1 MALPEIATPT
11 YTLTIPSTKKKVKYR
26 PFLVKE
32 QKILILA
39 MENEDQE
46 QILDA
51 ITNTIKACLI
61 TKVDM
66 ATLALFDIE
75 YLFLQIRARSISE
88 EIELKVTCADDGQT
102 EVDVRF
108 MVDDVNV
115 HFPKGHERLIDLTD
129 EIKVEMRYPDLEYFS
144 TVNFGDAAK
153 IDPYELVGKC
163 IKRVYVGEDAN
174 DDFTAE
180 EAKEW
185 VEKLTSEQFDKIQNF
200 FNTMPTLRH
209 EIKVKNP
216 KTKVTNPVVI
226 EGLADFFA

>member
-51 ITNTIKACLI
+51 ITNTIKSCLI

-66 ATLALFDIE
+66 TTLALFDIE

-88 EIELKVTCADDGQT
+88 EIEMRVTCADDGET
-102 EVDVRF
+102 TVDVKF
-108 MVDDVNV
+108 MVDDVKVNY
-115 HFPKGHERLIDLTD
+115 PKGHTNIIELSDNLT
-129 EIKVEMRYPDLEYFS
+129 IEMQYPDLDYF
-144 TVNFGDAAK
+144 AK
-153 IDPYELVGKC
+153 INFMDEMVDEYELVAKC
-163 IKRVYVGEDAN
+163 IKRVYVGED
-174 DDFTAE
+174 DFTSDSLDESKA
-180 EAKEW
+180 W
-185 VEKLTSEQFDKIQNF
+185 VEGLTNNQFEKIQSF
-200 FNTMPTLRH
+200 FETMPTLRH
-209 EIKVKNP
+209 VLKVKNP
-216 KTKVTNPVVI
+216 KTKVVNEVVL
-226 EGLADFFA
+226 EGLSDFFA

>member
-51 ITNTIKACLI
+51 ITNTIKSCLI

-66 ATLALFDIE
+66 TTLALFDIE

-88 EIELKVTCADDGQT
+88 EIEMRVTCADDGET
-102 EVDVRF
+102 TVDVKF
-108 MVDDVNV
+108 MVDDVKVN
-115 HFPKGHERLIDLTD
+115 FPKGHTNIIELSDNLT
-129 EIKVEMRYPDLEYFS
+129 IEMQYPDLDYF
-144 TVNFGDAAK
+144 AK
-153 IDPYELVGKC
+153 INFMDEKVDEYELVAKC
-163 IKRVYVGEDAN
+163 IKRVYVGED
-174 DDFTAE
+174 DFTSDSLDESKA
-180 EAKEW
+180 W
-185 VEKLTSEQFDKIQNF
+185 VEGLTNNQFEKIQSF
-200 FNTMPTLRH
+200 FETMPTLRH
-209 EIKVKNP
+209 VLKVKNP
-216 KTKVTNPVVI
+216 KTKVTNEVVL
-226 EGLADFFA
+226 EGLSDFFV

>member
-51 ITNTIKACLI
+51 ITNTIKSCLI

-66 ATLALFDIE
+66 TTLALFDIE

-88 EIELKVTCADDGQT
+88 EIEMRVTCADDGET
-102 EVDVRF
+102 TVDVKF
-108 MVDDVNV
+108 MVDDVKVNY
-115 HFPKGHERLIDLTD
+115 PKGHTNIIELSDNLT
-129 EIKVEMRYPDLEYFS
+129 IEMQYPDLDYF
-144 TVNFGDAAK
+144 AK
-153 IDPYELVGKC
+153 INFMDEKVDEYELVAKC
-163 IKRVYVGEDAN
+163 IKRVYVGED
-174 DDFTAE
+174 DFTSDSLDESKA
-180 EAKEW
+180 W
-185 VEKLTSEQFDKIQNF
+185 VEGLTNNQFEKIQSF
-200 FNTMPTLRH
+200 FETMPTLRH
-209 EIKVKNP
+209 VLKVKNP
-216 KTKVTNPVVI
+216 KTKVVNEVVL
-226 EGLADFFA
+226 EGLSDFFA

>member
-61 TKVDM
+61 TKLDM

-88 EIELKVTCADDGQT
+88 EIEMRVTCADDGET
-102 EVDVRF
+102 TVDVKF
-108 MVDDVNV
+108 MVDDVKVN
-115 HFPKGHERLIDLTD
+115 FPKGHTNIVKLDGDLT
-129 EIKVEMRYPDLEYFS
+129 IEMQYPDLDYF
-144 TVNFGDAAK
+144 TKINFMDEK
-153 IDPYELVGKC
+153 VDEYELVAKC
-163 IKRVYVGEDAN
+163 IKRVYVGED
-174 DDFTAE
+174 DFTSDSLDESKA
-180 EAKEW
+180 W
-185 VEKLTSEQFDKIQNF
+185 VEGLTNNQFEKIQSF
-200 FNTMPTLRH
+200 FETMPTLRH
-209 EIKVKNP
+209 VLKVKNP
-216 KTKVTNPVVI
+216 KTKVTNEVI
-226 EGLADFFA
+226 LEGLSDFFV

>member
-1 MALPEIATPT
+1 MALPEIATPI

-32 QKILILA
+32 QKLLILA

-88 EIELKVTCADDGQT
+88 EIEMRVTCADDGET
-102 EVDVRF
+102 TVDVKF
-108 MVDDVNV
+108 MVDDVKVN
-115 HFPKGHERLIDLTD
+115 FPKGHTNIIKPVSYTHPPSPRDL
-129 EIKVEMRYPDLEYFS
+129 
-144 TVNFGDAAK
+144 
-153 IDPYELVGKC
+153 
-163 IKRVYVGEDAN
+163 
-174 DDFTAE
+174 
-180 EAKEW
+180 
-185 VEKLTSEQFDKIQNF
+185 KLSR
-200 FNTMPTLRH
+200 MPSS
-209 EIKVKNP
+209 
-216 KTKVTNPVVI
+216 
-226 EGLADFFA
+226 A

>member
-51 ITNTIKACLI
+51 ITNTIKSCLI

-66 ATLALFDIE
+66 TTLALFDIE

-88 EIELKVTCADDGQT
+88 EIEMRVTCADDGET
-102 EVDVRF
+102 TVDVKF
-108 MVDDVNV
+108 MVDDVKVN
-115 HFPKGHERLIDLTD
+115 FPKGHTNIIKLDDDLT
-129 EIKVEMRYPDLEYFS
+129 IEMQYPDLDYF
-144 TVNFGDAAK
+144 AK
-153 IDPYELVGKC
+153 INFMDEMVDEYELVAKC
-163 IKRVYVGEDAN
+163 INRVYVGED
-174 DDFTAE
+174 DFTSDSLDESKA
-180 EAKEW
+180 W
-185 VEKLTSEQFDKIQNF
+185 VEGLTNNQFEKIQSF
-200 FNTMPTLRH
+200 FETMPTLRH
-209 EIKVKNP
+209 VLKVKNP
-216 KTKVTNPVVI
+216 KTKVVNEVVL
-226 EGLADFFA
+226 EGLSDFFV

>member
-1 MALPEIATPT
+1 MALPEIATPI

-32 QKILILA
+32 QKLLILA

-88 EIELKVTCADDGQT
+88 EIEMRVTCADDGDT
-102 EVDVRF
+102 TVDVKF
-108 MVDDVNV
+108 MVDDVKVN
-115 HFPKGHERLIDLTD
+115 FPKGHTNIIELDNDLT
-129 EIKVEMRYPDLEYFS
+129 IEMQYPDLDYF
-144 TVNFGDAAK
+144 AK
-153 IDPYELVGKC
+153 INFMDEKVDEYELVAKC
-163 IKRVYVGEDAN
+163 IKRVYVGED
-174 DDFTAE
+174 DFTADSLDE
-180 EAKEW
+180 SKAW
-185 VEKLTSEQFDKIQNF
+185 VEGLTNNQFEKIQSF
-200 FNTMPTLRH
+200 FETIPTLRH
-209 EIKVKNP
+209 VLKVKNP
-216 KTKVTNPVVI
+216 KTKVTNEVVL
-226 EGLADFFA
+226 EGLSDFFV

>member
-1 MALPEIATPT
+1 MPLPEIVTPT
-11 YTLTIPSTKKKVKYR
+11 YTLTVPSTKKKLKYR

-32 QKILILA
+32 QKVLILA
-39 MENEDQE
+39 LENKDQE

-51 ITNTIKACLI
+51 VITVLKNCII
-61 TKVDM
+61 TKTKIED
-66 ATLALFDIE
+66 LSLFDLEFI
-75 YLFLQIRARSISE
+75 FLQIRARSISE
-88 EIELKVTCADDGQT
+88 EIELKITCADDGQT

>member
-32 QKILILA
+32 QKLLILA

-61 TKVDM
+61 TKIDM

-88 EIELKVTCADDGQT
+88 EIEMRVTCADDGET
-102 EVDVRF
+102 TVDVKF
-108 MVDDVNV
+108 MVDDVKVN
-115 HFPKGHERLIDLTD
+115 FPKGHTNIIELDNDLT
-129 EIKVEMRYPDLEYFS
+129 IEMQYPDLDYF
-144 TVNFGDAAK
+144 AK
-153 IDPYELVGKC
+153 INFMDEKVDEYELVAKC
-163 IKRVYVGEDAN
+163 IKRVYVGED
-174 DDFTAE
+174 DFTSDSLDESKA
-180 EAKEW
+180 W
-185 VEKLTSEQFDKIQNF
+185 VEGLTNNQFEKIQSF
-200 FNTMPTLRH
+200 FETMPTLRH
-209 EIKVKNP
+209 VLKVKNP
-216 KTKVTNPVVI
+216 KTKVVNEVVL
-226 EGLADFFA
+226 EGLSDFFV

>member
-61 TKVDM
+61 TKIDM
-66 ATLALFDIE
+66 TTLALFDIE

-88 EIELKVTCADDGQT
+88 EIEMRVTCADDGET
-102 EVDVRF
+102 TVDVKF
-108 MVDDVNV
+108 MVDDVKVN
-115 HFPKGHERLIDLTD
+115 FPKGHTNIIELDNDLT
-129 EIKVEMRYPDLEYFS
+129 IEMQYPDLDYF
-144 TVNFGDAAK
+144 AK
-153 IDPYELVGKC
+153 INFMDEKVDEYELVAKC
-163 IKRVYVGEDAN
+163 IKRVYVGED
-174 DDFTAE
+174 DFTSDSLDE
-180 EAKEW
+180 SKEW
-185 VEKLTSEQFDKIQNF
+185 VEGLTNNQFEKIQSF
-200 FNTMPTLRH
+200 FETMPTLRH
-209 EIKVKNP
+209 VLKVKNP
-216 KTKVTNPVVI
+216 KTKVVNEVVL
-226 EGLADFFA
+226 EGLSDFFV

>member
-1 MALPEIATPT
+1 MALPEIATPI

-88 EIELKVTCADDGQT
+88 EIEMRVTCGDDGET
-102 EVDVRF
+102 TVDVKF
-108 MVDDVNV
+108 MVDDVKVN
-115 HFPKGHERLIDLTD
+115 FPKGHTNIIKLDDNLT
-129 EIKVEMRYPDLEYFS
+129 IEMQYPDLDYF
-144 TVNFGDAAK
+144 AK
-153 IDPYELVGKC
+153 INFMDEKVDEYELVAKC
-163 IKRVYVGEDAN
+163 IKRVYVGED
-174 DDFTAE
+174 DFTSDSLDESKA
-180 EAKEW
+180 W
-185 VEKLTSEQFDKIQNF
+185 VEGLTNNQFEKIQSF
-200 FNTMPTLRH
+200 FETMPTLRH
-209 EIKVKNP
+209 VLKVKNP
-216 KTKVTNPVVI
+216 KTKVVNEVVL
-226 EGLADFFA
+226 EGLSDFFV

>member
-51 ITNTIKACLI
+51 ITNTIKSCLI

-66 ATLALFDIE
+66 TTLALFDIE

-88 EIELKVTCADDGQT
+88 EIEMRVTCADDGET
-102 EVDVRF
+102 TVDVKF
-108 MVDDVNV
+108 MVDDVKVNY
-115 HFPKGHERLIDLTD
+115 PKGHTNIIELSDNLT
-129 EIKVEMRYPDLEYFS
+129 IEMQYPDLDYF
-144 TVNFGDAAK
+144 AK
-153 IDPYELVGKC
+153 INFMDEKVDVYELVAKC
-163 IKRVYVGEDAN
+163 IKRVYVGED
-174 DDFTAE
+174 DFTSDSLDESKA
-180 EAKEW
+180 W
-185 VEKLTSEQFDKIQNF
+185 VEGLTNNQFEKIQSF
-200 FNTMPTLRH
+200 FETMPTLRH
-209 EIKVKNP
+209 VLKVKNP
-216 KTKVTNPVVI
+216 KTKVVNEVVL
-226 EGLADFFA
+226 EGLSDFFV

>member
-88 EIELKVTCADDGQT
+88 EIEMRVTCGDDGET
-102 EVDVRF
+102 TVDVKF
-108 MVDDVNV
+108 MVDDVKVN
-115 HFPKGHERLIDLTD
+115 FPKGHTNIIKLDDNLT
-129 EIKVEMRYPDLEYFS
+129 IEMQYPDLDYF
-144 TVNFGDAAK
+144 AK
-153 IDPYELVGKC
+153 INFMDEKVDEYELVAKC
-163 IKRVYVGEDAN
+163 IKRVYVGED
-174 DDFTAE
+174 DFTSDSLDESKA
-180 EAKEW
+180 W
-185 VEKLTSEQFDKIQNF
+185 VEGLTNNQFEKIQQF
-200 FNTMPTLRH
+200 FETMPTLRH
-209 EIKVKNP
+209 VLKVKNP
-216 KTKVTNPVVI
+216 KTKVTNEVVL
-226 EGLADFFA
+226 EGLSDFFV

>member
-51 ITNTIKACLI
+51 ITNTIKSCLI

-88 EIELKVTCADDGQT
+88 EIEMRVTCGDDGET
-102 EVDVRF
+102 TVDVKF
-108 MVDDVNV
+108 MVDDVKVN
-115 HFPKGHERLIDLTD
+115 FPKGHTLSLIH
-129 EIKVEMRYPDLEYFS
+129 I
-144 TVNFGDAAK
+144 
-153 IDPYELVGKC
+153 
-163 IKRVYVGEDAN
+163 
-174 DDFTAE
+174 
-180 EAKEW
+180 
-185 VEKLTSEQFDKIQNF
+185 
-200 FNTMPTLRH
+200 
-209 EIKVKNP
+209 
-216 KTKVTNPVVI
+216 
-226 EGLADFFA
+226 

>member
-1 MALPEIATPT
+1 MALPEIATPI

-51 ITNTIKACLI
+51 ITNTIKSCLI

-88 EIELKVTCADDGQT
+88 EIEMRVTCGDDGET
-102 EVDVRF
+102 TVDVKF
-108 MVDDVNV
+108 MVDDVKVN
-115 HFPKGHERLIDLTD
+115 FPKGHTNIIKLDDNLT
-129 EIKVEMRYPDLEYFS
+129 IEMQYPDLDYF
-144 TVNFGDAAK
+144 AK
-153 IDPYELVGKC
+153 INFMDEKVDEYELVAKC
-163 IKRVYVGEDAN
+163 IKRVYVGED
-174 DDFTAE
+174 DFTSDSLDESKA
-180 EAKEW
+180 W
-185 VEKLTSEQFDKIQNF
+185 VEGLTNSQFEKIQSF
-200 FNTMPTLRH
+200 FETMPTLRH
-209 EIKVKNP
+209 VLKVKNP
-216 KTKVTNPVVI
+216 KTKVVNEVVL
-226 EGLADFFA
+226 EGLSDFFV

>member
-66 ATLALFDIE
+66 STLALFDIE

-88 EIELKVTCADDGQT
+88 EIEMRVTCGDDGET
-102 EVDVRF
+102 TVDVKF
-108 MVDDVNV
+108 MVDDVKVN
-115 HFPKGHERLIDLTD
+115 FPKGHTNIIELDNDLT
-129 EIKVEMRYPDLEYFS
+129 IEMQYPDLDYF
-144 TVNFGDAAK
+144 AK
-153 IDPYELVGKC
+153 INFMDEKVDEYELVAKC
-163 IKRVYVGEDAN
+163 IKRVYVGED
-174 DDFTAE
+174 DFTSDSLDE
-180 EAKEW
+180 SKEW
-185 VEKLTSEQFDKIQNF
+185 VEGLTNNQFEKIQSF
-200 FNTMPTLRH
+200 FETMPTLRH
-209 EIKVKNP
+209 VLKVKNP
-216 KTKVTNPVVI
+216 KTKVVNEVVL
-226 EGLADFFA
+226 EGLSDFFV

>member
-61 TKVDM
+61 TKIDM
-66 ATLALFDIE
+66 TTLALFDIE

-88 EIELKVTCADDGQT
+88 EIEMRVTCADDGET
-102 EVDVRF
+102 TVDVKF
-108 MVDDVNV
+108 MVDDVKVN
-115 HFPKGHERLIDLTD
+115 FPKGHTNIIELGNDLT
-129 EIKVEMRYPDLEYFS
+129 IEMQYPDLDYF
-144 TVNFGDAAK
+144 AK
-153 IDPYELVGKC
+153 INFMDEKVDEYELVAKC
-163 IKRVYVGEDAN
+163 IKRVYVGED
-174 DDFTAE
+174 DFTSDSLDE
-180 EAKEW
+180 SKEW
-185 VEKLTSEQFDKIQNF
+185 VEGLTNNQFEKIQSF
-200 FNTMPTLRH
+200 FETMPTLRH
-209 EIKVKNP
+209 VLKVKNP
-216 KTKVTNPVVI
+216 KTKVVNEVVL
-226 EGLADFFA
+226 EGLSDFFV

>member
-51 ITNTIKACLI
+51 ITNTIKSCLI

-66 ATLALFDIE
+66 TTLALFDIE

-88 EIELKVTCADDGQT
+88 EIEMRVTCADDGET
-102 EVDVRF
+102 TVDVKF
-108 MVDDVNV
+108 MVDDVKVN
-115 HFPKGHERLIDLTD
+115 FPKGHTNIVKLDGDLT
-129 EIKVEMRYPDLEYFS
+129 IEMQYPDLDYF
-144 TVNFGDAAK
+144 TKINFMDEK
-153 IDPYELVGKC
+153 VDEYELVAKC
-163 IKRVYVGEDAN
+163 IKRVYVGED
-174 DDFTAE
+174 DFTSDSLDE
-180 EAKEW
+180 SKEW
-185 VEKLTSEQFDKIQNF
+185 VEGLTNNQFEKIQSF
-200 FNTMPTLRH
+200 FETMPTLRH
-209 EIKVKNP
+209 VLKVKNP
-216 KTKVTNPVVI
+216 KTKVVNEVVL
-226 EGLADFFA
+226 EGLSDFFV

>member
-1 MALPEIATPT
+1 MALPEIATPI

-32 QKILILA
+32 QKLLILA

-88 EIELKVTCADDGQT
+88 EIEMRVTCADDGET
-102 EVDVRF
+102 TVDVKF
-108 MVDDVNV
+108 MVDDVKVN
-115 HFPKGHERLIDLTD
+115 FPKGHTNIIELDNDLT
-129 EIKVEMRYPDLEYFS
+129 IEMQYPDLDYF
-144 TVNFGDAAK
+144 AK
-153 IDPYELVGKC
+153 INFMDEKVDEYELVAKC
-163 IKRVYVGEDAN
+163 IKRVYVGED
-174 DDFTAE
+174 DFTSDSLDE
-180 EAKEW
+180 SKEW
-185 VEKLTSEQFDKIQNF
+185 VEGLTNNQFEKIQSF
-200 FNTMPTLRH
+200 FETMPTLRH
-209 EIKVKNP
+209 VLKVKNP
-216 KTKVTNPVVI
+216 KTKVVNEVVL
-226 EGLADFFA
+226 EGLSDFFV

>member
-88 EIELKVTCADDGQT
+88 EIEMRVTCGDDGET
-102 EVDVRF
+102 TVDVKF
-108 MVDDVNV
+108 MVDDVKVN
-115 HFPKGHERLIDLTD
+115 FPKGHTNIIKLDDNLT
-129 EIKVEMRYPDLEYFS
+129 IEMQYPDLDYF
-144 TVNFGDAAK
+144 AK
-153 IDPYELVGKC
+153 INFMDEKVDEYELVAKC
-163 IKRVYVGEDAN
+163 IKRVYVGED
-174 DDFTAE
+174 DFTSDSLDESKA
-180 EAKEW
+180 W
-185 VEKLTSEQFDKIQNF
+185 VEGLTNNQFEKIQSF
-200 FNTMPTLRH
+200 FETMPSLRH
-209 EIKVKNP
+209 VLKVKNP
-216 KTKVTNPVVI
+216 KTKVVNEVVL
-226 EGLADFFA
+226 EGLSDFFV

>member
-1 MALPEIATPT
+1 MALPEIATPI

-32 QKILILA
+32 QKLLILA

-88 EIELKVTCADDGQT
+88 EIEMRVTCADDGET
-102 EVDVRF
+102 TVDVKF
-108 MVDDVNV
+108 MVDDVKVN
-115 HFPKGHERLIDLTD
+115 FPKGHTNIIELGNDLT
-129 EIKVEMRYPDLEYFS
+129 IEMQYPDLDYF
-144 TVNFGDAAK
+144 AK
-153 IDPYELVGKC
+153 INFMDEKVDEYELVAKC
-163 IKRVYVGEDAN
+163 IKRVYVGED
-174 DDFTAE
+174 DFTSDSLDESKA
-180 EAKEW
+180 W
-185 VEKLTSEQFDKIQNF
+185 VEGLTNNQFEKIQSF
-200 FNTMPTLRH
+200 FETMPTLRH
-209 EIKVKNP
+209 VLKVKNP
-216 KTKVTNPVVI
+216 KTKVVNEVVL
-226 EGLADFFA
+226 EGLSDFFV

>member
-61 TKVDM
+61 TKLDM
-66 ATLALFDIE
+66 TTLALFDIE

-88 EIELKVTCADDGQT
+88 EIEMRVTCADDGET
-102 EVDVRF
+102 TVDVKF
-108 MVDDVNV
+108 MVDDVKVN
-115 HFPKGHERLIDLTD
+115 FPKGHTNIIKLDDDLT
-129 EIKVEMRYPDLEYFS
+129 IEMQYPDLDYF
-144 TVNFGDAAK
+144 TRINFMDEK
-153 IDPYELVGKC
+153 VDEYELVAKC
-163 IKRVYVGEDAN
+163 IKRVYVGED
-174 DDFTAE
+174 DFTSDSLDESKA
-180 EAKEW
+180 W
-185 VEKLTSEQFDKIQNF
+185 VEGLTNNQFEKIQSF
-200 FNTMPTLRH
+200 FETMPTLRH
-209 EIKVKNP
+209 VLKVKNP
-216 KTKVTNPVVI
+216 KTKVTNEVVL
-226 EGLADFFA
+226 EGLSDFFV

>member
-61 TKVDM
+61 TKIDM

-88 EIELKVTCADDGQT
+88 EIEMRVTCADDGET
-102 EVDVRF
+102 TVDVKF
-108 MVDDVNV
+108 MVDDVKVN
-115 HFPKGHERLIDLTD
+115 FPKGHTNIIKLNDDLT
-129 EIKVEMRYPDLEYFS
+129 IEMQYPDLDYF
-144 TVNFGDAAK
+144 AK
-153 IDPYELVGKC
+153 INFMDEKVDEYELVAKC
-163 IKRVYVGEDAN
+163 IKRVYVGED
-174 DDFTAE
+174 DFTSDSLDESKA
-180 EAKEW
+180 W
-185 VEKLTSEQFDKIQNF
+185 VEGLTNNQFEKIQSF
-200 FNTMPTLRH
+200 FETMPSLRH
-209 EIKVKNP
+209 VLKVKNP
-216 KTKVTNPVVI
+216 KTKVVNEVVL
-226 EGLADFFA
+226 EGLSDFFV